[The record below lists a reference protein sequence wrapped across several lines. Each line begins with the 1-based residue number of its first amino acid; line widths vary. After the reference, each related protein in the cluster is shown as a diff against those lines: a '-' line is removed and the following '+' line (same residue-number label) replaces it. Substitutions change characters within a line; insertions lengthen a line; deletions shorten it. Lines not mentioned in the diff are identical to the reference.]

1 MRERFFVFAA
11 VALLFVSCG
20 LSNGLYGDGSSFSG
34 EIGDTCNGIVTF
46 YDGYDE
52 DSVAYY
58 APEIEDGWY
67 KCAVSENKLG
77 VFPPQSAAEITYNGR
92 TIRVLVTDLCP
103 NAGNSHWTSRPDY
116 YFDLGRNAF
125 AALGDTKD
133 GSLDVSIKRIAYQ
146 TEKNIKFQVKDGV
159 NQWWLSGR
167 FYNMRYPLAK
177 VEYSNGG
184 VFKEMGRLSG
194 NENNW
199 WVVEGSGLLSNVT
212 FRLTDV
218 YGHIVTTGRIGSLRE
233 NGKYDTGTNFPY

>member
-1 MRERFFVFAA
+1 M
-11 VALLFVSCG
+11 
-20 LSNGLYGDGSSFSG
+20 
-34 EIGDTCNGIVTF
+34 
-46 YDGYDE
+46 
-52 DSVAYY
+52 
-58 APEIEDGWY
+58 
-67 KCAVSENKLG
+67 
-77 VFPPQSAAEITYNGR
+77 
-92 TIRVLVTDLCP
+92 LVTDLCP

-133 GSLDVSIKRIAYQ
+133 GSLDVSIKKIAYQ

-159 NQWWLSGR
+159 NPWWLAGR

-177 VEYSNGG
+177 VEYLNGG
-184 VFKEMGRLSG
+184 VSKEMGRLSG

-218 YGHIVTTGRIGSLRE
+218 YGHTVQTGRISSLSASTY
-233 NGKYDTGTNFPY
+233 YDVGTNFPY